1 MNETLLNE
9 VRRLWETEKL
19 SQRQIAEQLGLGR
32 RRVAAFL
39 GGADRKPRA
48 PAVVEPYERLIAEW
62 YAATPSL
69 KAIQVLKKL
78 RSYGY
83 PGGYTMVKL
92 GTQTYRKK
100 RPKAFHEL
108 EFLPGESA
116 QVDWMEW
123 KPFYGFVYVLAYSR
137 YAVVRF
143 YPRMTME
150 FFLDGHLRAFREI
163 GGVAHQHTYDNLLC

>member
-48 PAVVEPYERLIAEW
+48 PTVVEPYERLIAEW

-69 KAIQVLKKL
+69 R
-78 RSYGY
+78 RSRRC
-83 PGGYTMVKL
+83 GGCEATGSRA
-92 GTQTYRKK
+92 GTR
-100 RPKAFHEL
+100 
-108 EFLPGESA
+108 
-116 QVDWMEW
+116 W
-123 KPFYGFVYVLAYSR
+123 
-137 YAVVRF
+137 
-143 YPRMTME
+143 
-150 FFLDGHLRAFREI
+150 
-163 GGVAHQHTYDNLLC
+163 